1 MAIFK
6 VNKTKNYT
14 IMSNHHLKENEM
26 SLKAKGLLSVMLS
39 LPENWDYSINGLVSL
54 CKENETSINSAL
66 KELKDFGYLRVDK
79 LMPNETKTGRIEY
92 VYNIFEEPQEKQD
105 LEKQDL
111 EKQDLEN
118 LGVVLG
124 GQLNNKILNNNKEKY
139 NINIIKKKVAKKAT
153 FEPPTYEEVLAYA
166 TTRNRTDLAK
176 TFYEYFETGN
186 WVDSLGKPV
195 VNWKQKFITW
205 EKNNK
210 KGDKKVGEPKR
221 YDGSMY
227 ADL

>member
-14 IMSNHHLKENEM
+14 IMSNKHLQENEM

-39 LPENWDYSINGLVSL
+39 LPENWDYSISGLVSL

-111 EKQDLEN
+111 EN

-139 NINIIKKKVAKKAT
+139 NINIIKKKVTKKAT
-153 FEPPTYEEVLAYA
+153 FKPPTYEEVLFYA
-166 TTRNRTDLAK
+166 TMRNRADLAK

-186 WVDSLGKPV
+186 WIDSLGKPV

-205 EKNNK
+205 EKNNRGK
-210 KGDKKVGEPKR
+210 TNNGKQQPKR
-221 YDGSMY
+221 DGSMY
-227 ADL
+227 EDL